1 MRTLLFLSFLL
12 MQSTYAGYNEP
23 TIKVVKS
30 GYTVTVKAN
39 NQTDRDFI
47 CSGFVNLYLSNG
59 RVVSKHVKIKSY
71 PHGEDSSP
79 VISTSLNGGYTLNA
93 KPSVTCKASY

>member
-1 MRTLLFLSFLL
+1 MRAILFLSFLF
-12 MQSTYAGYNEP
+12 MQSTYAVGSEP

-30 GYTVTVKAN
+30 GYTVTVKAQN
-39 NQTDRDFI
+39 RTDRDFV

-59 RVVSKHVKIKSY
+59 KVVSKHVRINSY

-79 VISTSLNGGYTLNA
+79 VISTSLNGGYTLSARPN
-93 KPSVTCKASY
+93 VTCKAY